1 MKKTLSFKFLI
12 FVSIL
17 SLSSCVNGDVTEK
30 VDFTYSLCDGNSKV
44 WMVNSIYKGESH
56 LESRNELTA
65 NVFVFYSSGE
75 FIYGDLSGIYNGEYE
90 KGTYELI
97 SETSYLKLNFE
108 NKKWSYLFEFNDENN
123 LILRPEENSES
134 DLTYELIPFPVP
146 I

>member
-1 MKKTLSFKFLI
+1 MKKTLSFKFLV

-108 NKKWSYLFEFNDENN
+108 NKNWTYLFEFNDENN